1 MPQMMRFTI
10 VDDSGT
16 TSFTGPPHLLK
27 AIAACCARGVS
38 TTRELV
44 AMLADYDGC
53 SASEI
58 RDGLLIFREHNTQS
72 DTRWI
77 REKFDEGNGESGPFD
92 VLDER
97 TRRASLEPARLGLVV
112 FNLVARR
119 IVQVQNTYAN
129 LQRSD
134 RGRIRRD
141 GKPVPTYY
149 SYELPADWSI
159 VP

>member
-1 MPQMMRFTI
+1 MMRFTI
-10 VDDSGT
+10 VDDSGS
-16 TSFTGPPHLLK
+16 TSFTAPPHLLK
-27 AIAACCARGVS
+27 AIAACCARGVA

-53 SASEI
+53 SAAEI

-77 REKFDEGNGESGPFD
+77 RERLDAESDASGPFD

-141 GKPVPTYY
+141 GKPVPTFYR
-149 SYELPADWSI
+149 YELPADWSI

>member
-16 TSFTGPPHLLK
+16 TSFTAPPHLLK
-27 AIAACCARGVS
+27 AIAACCARGVE
-38 TTRELV
+38 TTRDLV

-58 RDGLLIFREHNTQS
+58 RDGLLIFREHNTQN

-77 REKFDEGNGESGPFD
+77 RERFDDGDEDSGPFD

-134 RGRIRRD
+134 RGRVRRD
-141 GKPVPTYY
+141 GKPVPTFY

>member
-1 MPQMMRFTI
+1 MMRFTI

-16 TSFTGPPHLLK
+16 TSFTAAPHLLK
-27 AIAACCARGVS
+27 AIAACCARGVA
-38 TTRELV
+38 TTRDLV
-44 AMLADYDGC
+44 TMLADYDGC
-53 SASEI
+53 SATEI

-77 REKFDEGNGESGPFD
+77 RERFDESDGDFGPFD

-97 TRRASLEPARLGLVV
+97 TRRTSLEPARLGLVV

-141 GKPVPTYY
+141 GKPVPTFY